1 MIRDRS
7 FRFPMP
13 MSTLLPALA
22 AGALALSACNK
33 VDDAAF
39 DARVHAYLLAHP
51 EVIQEAIDKLQAK
64 QEAQSAAQAKLAIA
78 KNRDA
83 IERDPRD
90 FVANPTG
97 KITVT
102 EFYDYRCP
110 HCVNAAPAVLSLIQ
124 SNPDVRFVFKEF
136 PIFGATSDKAAV
148 GAIAA
153 KHDGADYLAIYKD
166 FMTARPL
173 DEAAIDRILTAHGV
187 TPASVADAQLKASAT
202 SQLADV
208 RKLAIGIGIE
218 GTPAFIIGD
227 TLVPGEDM
235 DAVRAAI
242 AAARNRK
249 S

>member
-7 FRFPMP
+7 FRLPMP
-13 MSTLLPALA
+13 MAIFLPALA
-22 AGALALSACNK
+22 AGALALSGCGKA
-33 VDDAAF
+33 DDTAF
-39 DARVHAYLLAHP
+39 DARVHAYLMSHP
-51 EVIQEAIDKLQAK
+51 EVIQEAIDKLQQK
-64 QEAQSAAQAKLAIA
+64 QDARTAAQAKLAIA

-124 SNPDVRFVFKEF
+124 SSPDVRFVFKEF
-136 PIFGATSDKAAV
+136 PIFGAASDKAALA
-148 GAIAA
+148 AIAV
-153 KHDGADYLAIYKD
+153 KRDGGDYLGVYKD
-166 FMTARPL
+166 FMAARPL
-173 DEAAIDRILTAHGV
+173 DEAAVDRILTAHGV
-187 TPASVADAQLKASAT
+187 TPASVNDAQLKASAT

-235 DAVRAAI
+235 DAVSAAI
-242 AAARNRK
+242 AAERK
-249 S
+249 KGA